1 MKKRIFV
8 TGAAGFLGSHLAEA
22 MIKAGHDVIGCDNL
36 VGGYQD
42 NVPAGCEFHQAD
54 CTDIKAMR
62 ELTKGVDVVY
72 HAAAYPYE
80 GLSVFSPSIVNLSIY
95 QATSTVL
102 SAFVQNRGRRFVF
115 LSSMARYGTN
125 VTPFTEDMAPRP
137 QDPYALSKV
146 ASEDMVRLMA
156 RIFNF
161 EYVIAVPHNIIGSRQ
176 KYDDPFRN
184 VASIFINRML
194 QGKQPIIYGDGNQKR
209 CFSFVQDCIDPLM
222 KMLDHPEVVGEV
234 INIGPDEEFVTI
246 NELAGTVA
254 DILHFKLEPIY
265 FPERPQEVKEA
276 NCASDKARRLL
287 GYKTGTTLRRG
298 LEEMAEWIK
307 TRGAKPFDYYL
318 EVEIINELTPRS
330 WKERLM

>member
-8 TGAAGFLGSHLAEA
+8 TGVAGFLGSHLAEA
-22 MIKAGHDVIGCDNL
+22 MIKEGHEVVGCDNL
-36 VGGYQD
+36 VGGYRD
-42 NVPAGCEFHQAD
+42 NVPSGCAFHQAD
-54 CTDIKAMR
+54 CTDLQAMR
-62 ELTKGVDVVY
+62 ELTRGIDIVY

-80 GLSVFSPSIVNLSIY
+80 GLSVFSPSVVNLSIY

-161 EYVIAVPHNIIGSRQ
+161 EYVIAVPHNIIGPRQ

-194 QGKQPIIYGDGNQKR
+194 QGKQPIIYGDGTQKR
-209 CFSFVQDCIDPLM
+209 CFSFVQDCINPLM
-222 KMLDHPEVVGEV
+222 MMLDHPEVVGEV

-246 NELAGTVA
+246 NQLAATVA
-254 DILHFKLEPIY
+254 DILKFKLEPIY

-276 NCASDKARRLL
+276 NCSSDKARRLL
-287 GYKTGTTLRRG
+287 GYKTGTNLRRG
-298 LEEMAEWIK
+298 LEAMTEWIK
-307 TRGAKPFDYYL
+307 TRGSKPFDYYL
-318 EVEIINELTPRS
+318 EVEIVNDLTPRS